1 MKPYV
6 ISAFKPVAAAVF
18 LIMVSRGALSA
29 QDESRAPAPAAT
41 DAPKHTLSLPAGTK
55 SPTAAA
61 AGSITFVGTATVI
74 IRYGDLTILTDPN
87 FLHKGD
93 HVHLGYGLTSQRLT
107 DPAIAFESLP
117 PIDLVLLSHMH
128 ADHFDQLVAEK
139 LDRKMPIV
147 STEGAAKQ
155 LEKMGFTNRYA
166 LKRWETFAVTKGTT
180 TLRVTAMPGRPWA
193 ARLSSAIAAGSNRI
207 DARLQCRQPGPAVP
221 YVHFRRHDGIRRYT

>member
-93 HVHLGYGLTSQRLT
+93 HVHLGYGLTSERLT
-107 DPAIAFESLP
+107 DPAMEMEQLP
-117 PIDLVLLSHMH
+117 QIDAVVLSHDH
-128 ADHFDQLVAEK
+128 EDHFDKQVEERMDKRTLV
-139 LDRKMPIV
+139 I
-147 STEGAAKQ
+147 
-155 LEKMGFTNRYA
+155 
-166 LKRWETFAVTKGTT
+166 TT
-180 TLRVTAMPGRPWA
+180 PEA
-193 ARLSSAIAAGSNRI
+193 ARHLREHGFQN
-207 DARLQCRQPGPAVP
+207 V
-221 YVHFRRHDGIRRYT
+221 

>member
-29 QDESRAPAPAAT
+29 QDESGAPAPAAT

-155 LEKMGFTNRYA
+155 LQQLYQLQQLNRR
-166 LKRWETFAVTKGTT
+166 KRPT
-180 TLRVTAMPGRPWA
+180 
-193 ARLSSAIAAGSNRI
+193 
-207 DARLQCRQPGPAVP
+207 
-221 YVHFRRHDGIRRYT
+221 